1 MDALIITLILIGL
14 IVYGLERNRRNQ
26 TQPRAPLAGAD
37 LKSPLRPGP
46 A

>member
-1 MDALIITLILIGL
+1 MDALVIALIVIGL
-14 IVYGLERNRRNQ
+14 IVTGLERNRRNQ

-37 LKSPLRPGP
+37 LKTPLHTDP